1 MTKNDV
7 FIKTSFRK
15 GLRTKGIEHAMLTY
29 ELDTKSSCSLYEQ
42 LYRAIRSD
50 VEMGRLDAGSKLP
63 SKRTLAQHLGISV
76 ITVENA
82 YRQLTAEGY
91 IEAKE
96 RRGYFVN
103 RLPSVRTYSM
113 SADSE
118 RIEHPLNSE
127 ADTKQL
133 DPVLSSASSIQATP
147 LLANF
152 SGNDRSGDQFPFHI
166 WAKTVRRTLSEASK
180 GVLLRTAH
188 DNRGSEE
195 LRSAI
200 AKHLASF
207 RGLEASPEQI
217 IIGAGA
223 QDLYGVLVQL
233 LGRERTFAVED
244 PGYPALRTHYELSG
258 AHVVGIPVDESGLDV
273 ATLQTSKA
281 SVAHCS
287 PAHQFPTGSVMS
299 AVRRHEL
306 LDWARET
313 SKQDAF
319 CSADGSGARK
329 RSLERY
335 IIEDDYDSEF
345 RMRGRPI
352 PPLFMQDAQGSVI
365 YMNTFTRSL
374 GSVFRIA
381 YMVLPPHL
389 LAVFNERFT
398 ARACMVGAL
407 EQLELARFITSG
419 DYERHVNRQ
428 RTAYRRLQDSLVA
441 EIVASEAGSYVRF
454 KGVGSGLH
462 FLMEVDLP
470 ARAHS
475 SARFEIA
482 SLKRGIKLVKL
493 DEYRFS
499 PIAKECPYPYT
510 SFNAHDRESSV
521 LQTTYVMNVSGLDAE
536 RTNDIATA
544 LIEAICSSCNMSSS
558 TEHR

>member
-1 MTKNDV
+1 
-7 FIKTSFRK
+7 
-15 GLRTKGIEHAMLTY
+15 MLTY
-29 ELDTKSSCSLYEQ
+29 ELDAKSPCSLYEQ

-50 VEMGRLDAGSKLP
+50 IEMASLDAGSKLP
-63 SKRTLAQHLGISV
+63 SKRALAQHLGISV
-76 ITVENA
+76 ITVESA
-82 YRQLTAEGY
+82 YRQLAAEGY

-96 RRGYFVN
+96 RCGYFVSE
-103 RLPSVRTYSM
+103 LPSLRAHGIPT
-113 SADSE
+113 DNE
-118 RIEHPLNSE
+118 RIEHLL
-127 ADTKQL
+127 DTGATTKRIEPAL
-133 DPVLSSASSIQATP
+133 PSASSIRATP
-147 LLANF
+147 LLADF

-180 GVLLRTAH
+180 GLLLRTAH

-200 AKHLASF
+200 AQHLVHF

-258 AHVVGIPVDESGLDV
+258 AHVVGIPVDKSGLDV
-273 ATLQTSKA
+273 AALRA
-281 SVAHCS
+281 SEASIAHCS

-306 LDWARET
+306 LDWACET
-313 SKQDAF
+313 SRQDTL
-319 CSADGSGARK
+319 CSASRSGAKK
-329 RSLERY
+329 RSMKRY

-352 PPLFMQDAQGSVI
+352 PTLFMQDGQESVI

-381 YMVLPPHL
+381 YMVLPPRL
-389 LAVFNERFT
+389 LTIFNERFT

-428 RTAYRRLQDSLVA
+428 RTAYRRLQDSLVTK
-441 EIVASEAGSYVRF
+441 IMASEAGNYVHF

-470 ARAHS
+470 AGAS
-475 SARFEIA
+475 SATPFETTC
-482 SLKRGIKLVKL
+482 LERGIRLVNIE
-493 DEYRFS
+493 EYRS
-499 PIAKECPYPYT
+499 TPLSRLHETDSYA
-510 SFNAHDRESSV
+510 
-521 LQTTYVMNVSGLDAE
+521 TYVMNVSGLGGE
-536 RTNDIATA
+536 RIDEIIAA
-544 LIEAICSSCNMSSS
+544 LSNAILAQFC
-558 TEHR
+558 

>member
-1 MTKNDV
+1 
-7 FIKTSFRK
+7 
-15 GLRTKGIEHAMLTY
+15 MLTY
-29 ELDTKSSCSLYEQ
+29 ELDAKNSRSLYEQ
-42 LYRAIRSD
+42 LYQAIRSD
-50 VEMGRLDAGSKLP
+50 IELARLNAGSKLP

-76 ITVENA
+76 ITVESA
-82 YRQLTAEGY
+82 YRQLAAEGY

-103 RLPSVRTYSM
+103 ELPSVRAHDM
-113 SADSE
+113 SAGSE
-118 RIEHPLNSE
+118 RIEHQLNAE
-127 ADTKQL
+127 AAARQI
-133 DPVLSSASSIQATP
+133 DPVLSSIPSVPSIQATP
-147 LLANF
+147 LLADF

-195 LRSAI
+195 LRTAI
-200 AKHLASF
+200 AQHLDHF

-273 ATLQTSKA
+273 ATLRA
-281 SVAHCS
+281 SEASIAHCS

-313 SKQDAF
+313 SGQNAFRSSDWSDAK
-319 CSADGSGARK
+319 DRPMK
-329 RSLERY
+329 RY

-381 YMVLPPHL
+381 YMVLPPQL
-389 LAVFNERFT
+389 LATFNERFT

-441 EIVASEAGSYVRF
+441 KIMASEAGDYVRF

-470 ARAHS
+470 AGAG
-475 SARFEIA
+475 SATPFENA
-482 SLKRGIKLVKL
+482 SLERGIRLVNI
-493 DEYRFS
+493 ETYRSAS
-499 PIAKECPYPYT
+499 PSHSAKDHRTMDPRALGPTTMNLSPSEATLSHPHAADPC
-510 SFNAHDRESSV
+510 A
-521 LQTTYVMNVSGLDAE
+521 TYVMNVSGLNSERIDEIAAALSDALL
-536 RTNDIATA
+536 TSISAY
-544 LIEAICSSCNMSSS
+544 S
-558 TEHR
+558 

>member
-1 MTKNDV
+1 
-7 FIKTSFRK
+7 
-15 GLRTKGIEHAMLTY
+15 MLTY
-29 ELDTKSSCSLYEQ
+29 ELDAKNSRSLYEQ
-42 LYRAIRSD
+42 LYQAIRSD
-50 VEMGRLDAGSKLP
+50 IELARLNAGSKLP

-76 ITVENA
+76 ITVESA
-82 YRQLTAEGY
+82 YRQLAAEGY

-103 RLPSVRTYSM
+103 ELPSVRAHDM
-113 SADSE
+113 SAGSE
-118 RIEHPLNSE
+118 RIEHQLNAE
-127 ADTKQL
+127 AGTKRF
-133 DPVLSSASSIQATP
+133 DPAPAGTSTIQATP
-147 LLANF
+147 LLADF

-180 GVLLRTAH
+180 GLLLRTAH

-195 LRSAI
+195 LRTAI
-200 AKHLASF
+200 AQHLAHF

-273 ATLQTSKA
+273 ATLRA
-281 SVAHCS
+281 SEASIAHCS

-313 SKQDAF
+313 SGQNAFRSSDWSDAK
-319 CSADGSGARK
+319 DRPMK
-329 RSLERY
+329 RY

-381 YMVLPPHL
+381 YMVLPPQL
-389 LAVFNERFT
+389 LTTFNERFT

-428 RTAYRRLQDSLVA
+428 RTAYRRLQDSLVTK
-441 EIVASEAGSYVRF
+441 ITASEAGNYVRF

-470 ARAHS
+470 AGNR
-475 SARFEIA
+475 SATPFENA
-482 SLKRGIKLVKL
+482 SLERGIRLVNIETYRSAFPNHSTKDRRTMDPRAL
-493 DEYRFS
+493 DPPTMNLS
-499 PIAKECPYPYT
+499 PSEATLSHPHATDPC
-510 SFNAHDRESSV
+510 A
-521 LQTTYVMNVSGLDAE
+521 TYVMNVSGLNSE
-536 RTNDIATA
+536 RIDEIAATLSGA
-544 LIEAICSSCNMSSS
+544 LLTSISACS
-558 TEHR
+558 

>member
-1 MTKNDV
+1 
-7 FIKTSFRK
+7 
-15 GLRTKGIEHAMLTY
+15 MLTY
-29 ELDTKSSCSLYEQ
+29 ELDAKNSRSLYEQ
-42 LYRAIRSD
+42 LYQAIRSD
-50 VEMGRLDAGSKLP
+50 IELARLDAGSKLP

-76 ITVENA
+76 ITVESA
-82 YRQLTAEGY
+82 YRQLAAEGY

-103 RLPSVRTYSM
+103 ELPSVQAHDM
-113 SADSE
+113 SAGSE
-118 RIEHPLNSE
+118 RIEHQLN
-127 ADTKQL
+127 AKAATRQI
-133 DPVLSSASSIQATP
+133 DPVLASASSIQATP
-147 LLANF
+147 LLADF

-180 GVLLRTAH
+180 GLLLRTAH

-195 LRSAI
+195 LRTAI
-200 AKHLASF
+200 AGHLVHF

-273 ATLQTSKA
+273 ATLRASKA
-281 SVAHCS
+281 SIAHCS

-306 LDWARET
+306 LDWAREA

-319 CSADGSGARK
+319 RNAERQDVKDRPLK
-329 RSLERY
+329 RY

-352 PPLFMQDAQGSVI
+352 PPLFMQDTQGSVI

-381 YMVLPPHL
+381 YMVLPPQL
-389 LAVFNERFT
+389 LTTFNERFM

-441 EIVASEAGSYVRF
+441 KIMTSEAGDYVRF

-470 ARAHS
+470 AGTG
-475 SARFEIA
+475 SAMQFENA
-482 SLKRGIKLVKL
+482 TLERGIRLVNIEAYRSASPSHSAKDRCAVDPRAL
-493 DEYRFS
+493 DSSTKGS
-499 PIAKECPYPYT
+499 PSEATLSHPHETDSC
-510 SFNAHDRESSV
+510 A
-521 LQTTYVMNVSGLDAE
+521 TYVINVSGLDSK
-536 RTNDIATA
+536 RTDEIAIV
-544 LIEAICSSCNMSSS
+544 LSDAILAQL
-558 TEHR
+558 RQ

>member
-1 MTKNDV
+1 MPANK
-7 FIKTSFRK
+7 KEER
-15 GLRTKGIEHAMLTY
+15 AMLTY
-29 ELDTKSSCSLYEQ
+29 ELDAKSSCSLYEQ

-50 VEMGRLDAGSKLP
+50 IEIALLDAGSKLP
-63 SKRTLAQHLGISV
+63 SKRALAQHLGISV
-76 ITVENA
+76 ITVESA
-82 YRQLTAEGY
+82 YRQLAAEGY

-96 RRGYFVN
+96 RCGYFVSE
-103 RLPSVRTYSM
+103 LPSVRAHGAN
-113 SADSE
+113 ADSK
-118 RIEHPLNSE
+118 RIEHLPETE
-127 ADTKQL
+127 ATTKQV
-133 DPVLSSASSIQATP
+133 DQALSSVPSIQAAP
-147 LLANF
+147 LLADF

-166 WAKTVRRTLSEASK
+166 WAKTVRRTLNEASK
-180 GVLLRTAH
+180 GLLLRTAH

-200 AKHLASF
+200 AQHLVHF

-258 AHVVGIPVDESGLDV
+258 AHVVGIPVDKSGLDV
-273 ATLQTSKA
+273 AALRA
-281 SVAHCS
+281 SEASIAHCS

-306 LDWARET
+306 LDWAHET
-313 SKQDAF
+313 SRHDTL
-319 CSADGSGARK
+319 CSTSRSGAKK
-329 RSLERY
+329 RSMKRY

-352 PPLFMQDAQGSVI
+352 PTLFMQDRQESVI

-381 YMVLPPHL
+381 YMVLPPRL
-389 LAVFNERFT
+389 LAIFNERFT

-407 EQLELARFITSG
+407 EQLELARFIASG

-441 EIVASEAGSYVRF
+441 KIMASEAGNYVHF

-470 ARAHS
+470 AGAS
-475 SARFEIA
+475 SATPFETTC
-482 SLKRGIKLVKL
+482 LERGIRLVNIE
-493 DEYRFS
+493 EYRS
-499 PIAKECPYPYT
+499 TPLSRPHATDSC
-510 SFNAHDRESSV
+510 A
-521 LQTTYVMNVSGLDAE
+521 TYVMNVSGLDSE
-536 RTNDIATA
+536 RIDEIVTA
-544 LIEAICSSCNMSSS
+544 LSDAILTLVSARS
-558 TEHR
+558 

>member
-1 MTKNDV
+1 
-7 FIKTSFRK
+7 
-15 GLRTKGIEHAMLTY
+15 MLTY
-29 ELDTKSSCSLYEQ
+29 ELDAKNSRSLYEQ
-42 LYRAIRSD
+42 LYQAIRSD
-50 VEMGRLDAGSKLP
+50 IELARLDAGSKLP

-76 ITVENA
+76 ITVESA
-82 YRQLTAEGY
+82 YRQLAAEGY

-103 RLPSVRTYSM
+103 ELPSVQAHDM
-113 SADSE
+113 SAGSE
-118 RIEHPLNSE
+118 QIEHQLN
-127 ADTKQL
+127 AKAATKQI
-133 DPVLSSASSIQATP
+133 DPVLASASSIQATP
-147 LLANF
+147 LLADF

-180 GVLLRTAH
+180 GLLLRTAH

-195 LRSAI
+195 LRTAI
-200 AKHLASF
+200 AGHLVHF

-273 ATLQTSKA
+273 ATLRASKA
-281 SVAHCS
+281 SIAHCS

-313 SKQDAF
+313 SKQNAF
-319 CSADGSGARK
+319 RSSERPGAK
-329 RSLERY
+329 GHPLKRY

-352 PPLFMQDAQGSVI
+352 PPLFMQDTQGSVI

-381 YMVLPPHL
+381 YMVLPPQL
-389 LAVFNERFT
+389 LTTFNERFM

-441 EIVASEAGSYVRF
+441 KIMTSEAGDYVRF

-470 ARAHS
+470 AGTG
-475 SARFEIA
+475 SAMQFENA
-482 SLKRGIKLVKL
+482 TLERGIRLVNIEAYRSASPSHSAKDRCAVDPRAL
-493 DEYRFS
+493 DSSTKGS
-499 PIAKECPYPYT
+499 PSEATLSHPHETDSC
-510 SFNAHDRESSV
+510 A
-521 LQTTYVMNVSGLDAE
+521 TYVMNVSGLDSK
-536 RTNDIATA
+536 RTDEIAIV
-544 LIEAICSSCNMSSS
+544 LSDAILAQL
-558 TEHR
+558 RQ

>member
-1 MTKNDV
+1 
-7 FIKTSFRK
+7 
-15 GLRTKGIEHAMLTY
+15 MLTY
-29 ELDTKSSCSLYEQ
+29 ELDAKNSRSLYEQ
-42 LYRAIRSD
+42 LYQAIRSD
-50 VEMGRLDAGSKLP
+50 IELARLDAGSKLP

-76 ITVENA
+76 ITVESA
-82 YRQLTAEGY
+82 YRQLAAEGY

-103 RLPSVRTYSM
+103 ELPSVQAHDM
-113 SADSE
+113 SAGSE
-118 RIEHPLNSE
+118 RIEHQLNAE
-127 ADTKQL
+127 AAARQI
-133 DPVLSSASSIQATP
+133 DPVLSSIPSVPSIQATP
-147 LLANF
+147 LLADF

-180 GVLLRTAH
+180 GLLLRTAH

-195 LRSAI
+195 LRTAI
-200 AKHLASF
+200 AQHLAHF

-273 ATLQTSKA
+273 ATLRA
-281 SVAHCS
+281 SEASIAHCS

-306 LDWARET
+306 LDWACET
-313 SKQDAF
+313 SEQNAF
-319 CSADGSGARK
+319 
-329 RSLERY
+329 RSSDWSDVKDRPMKRY

-381 YMVLPPHL
+381 YMVLPPQL
-389 LAVFNERFT
+389 LATFNERFT

-441 EIVASEAGSYVRF
+441 KIMASEAGNYVRF

-470 ARAHS
+470 AGDR
-475 SARFEIA
+475 SATPFENA
-482 SLKRGIKLVKL
+482 SLERGIRLVNIETYRSAFPNHSTKDRRTMDPRAL
-493 DEYRFS
+493 DPATMSS
-499 PIAKECPYPYT
+499 PSDVTLHPHTTNPCA
-510 SFNAHDRESSV
+510 
-521 LQTTYVMNVSGLDAE
+521 TYVMNVSGLDSE
-536 RTNDIATA
+536 RIDEIAAA
-544 LIEAICSSCNMSSS
+544 LSDALLVQF
-558 TEHR
+558 HQ

>member
-1 MTKNDV
+1 
-7 FIKTSFRK
+7 
-15 GLRTKGIEHAMLTY
+15 MLTY
-29 ELDTKSSCSLYEQ
+29 ELDAKNSRSLYEQ
-42 LYRAIRSD
+42 LYQAIRSD
-50 VEMGRLDAGSKLP
+50 IELARLDAGSKLP

-76 ITVENA
+76 ITVESA
-82 YRQLTAEGY
+82 YRQLAAEGY

-103 RLPSVRTYSM
+103 ELPSVQAHDM
-113 SADSE
+113 SAGSE
-118 RIEHPLNSE
+118 RIEHQLNAE
-127 ADTKQL
+127 AATKRF
-133 DPVLSSASSIQATP
+133 DPAPAGTSTIQATP
-147 LLANF
+147 LLADF

-195 LRSAI
+195 LRTAI
-200 AKHLASF
+200 AQHLAHF

-258 AHVVGIPVDESGLDV
+258 THVVGIPVDESGLDV
-273 ATLQTSKA
+273 ATLRA
-281 SVAHCS
+281 SEASIAHCS

-306 LDWARET
+306 LDWACET
-313 SKQDAF
+313 SEQNAFRSSDWSDAK
-319 CSADGSGARK
+319 DRPMK
-329 RSLERY
+329 RY

-381 YMVLPPHL
+381 YMVLPPQL
-389 LAVFNERFT
+389 LATFNERFT

-441 EIVASEAGSYVRF
+441 KIMASEAGDYVRF

-470 ARAHS
+470 AGAG
-475 SARFEIA
+475 SATPFENA
-482 SLKRGIKLVKL
+482 SLERGIRLVNIETYRSASPSHSAKDHRTMDPRAL
-493 DEYRFS
+493 DPPTMNLS
-499 PIAKECPYPYT
+499 PSEATLSHPHATDPC
-510 SFNAHDRESSV
+510 A
-521 LQTTYVMNVSGLDAE
+521 TYVMNVSGLDSE
-536 RTNDIATA
+536 RIDEIAATLSGA
-544 LIEAICSSCNMSSS
+544 LLTSISACS
-558 TEHR
+558 

>member
-1 MTKNDV
+1 
-7 FIKTSFRK
+7 
-15 GLRTKGIEHAMLTY
+15 MLTY
-29 ELDTKSSCSLYEQ
+29 ELDAKNSRSLYEQ
-42 LYRAIRSD
+42 LYQAIRSD
-50 VEMGRLDAGSKLP
+50 IELARLDAGSKLP

-76 ITVENA
+76 ITVESA
-82 YRQLTAEGY
+82 YRQLAAEGY

-103 RLPSVRTYSM
+103 ELPSVQAHDM
-113 SADSE
+113 SVGSE
-118 RIEHPLNSE
+118 RIEHQLNAE
-127 ADTKQL
+127 AAARQI
-133 DPVLSSASSIQATP
+133 DPVLSSIPSVPSIQATP
-147 LLANF
+147 LLADF

-195 LRSAI
+195 LRTAI
-200 AKHLASF
+200 AQHLAHF

-273 ATLQTSKA
+273 ATLRA
-281 SVAHCS
+281 SEASIAHCS

-313 SKQDAF
+313 SGQNAF
-319 CSADGSGARK
+319 RSSK
-329 RSLERY
+329 RPGVKDRPMKRY

-381 YMVLPPHL
+381 YMVLPPQL
-389 LAVFNERFT
+389 LTTFNERFT

-441 EIVASEAGSYVRF
+441 KIMASEAGNYVRF

-470 ARAHS
+470 AGDR
-475 SARFEIA
+475 SATPFENA
-482 SLKRGIKLVKL
+482 SLERGIRLVNIETYRSAFPNHSTKDRRTMDPRAL
-493 DEYRFS
+493 DPATMSS
-499 PIAKECPYPYT
+499 PSDVTLHPHTTNPCA
-510 SFNAHDRESSV
+510 
-521 LQTTYVMNVSGLDAE
+521 TYVMNVSGLDSE
-536 RTNDIATA
+536 CIDEIAAA
-544 LIEAICSSCNMSSS
+544 LSDALLTSISACS
-558 TEHR
+558 

>member
-1 MTKNDV
+1 
-7 FIKTSFRK
+7 
-15 GLRTKGIEHAMLTY
+15 MLTY
-29 ELDTKSSCSLYEQ
+29 ELDAKSSCSLYEQ

-50 VEMGRLDAGSKLP
+50 IELARLDAGSKLP
-63 SKRTLAQHLGISV
+63 SKRALAQHLGISV

-82 YRQLTAEGY
+82 YRQLAAEGY
-91 IEAKE
+91 IEAQE

-103 RLPSVRTYSM
+103 ELPFAQVHGIRT
-113 SADSE
+113 DSE
-118 RIEHPLNSE
+118 WIEHRLDTE
-127 ADTKQL
+127 AATKRNDSTL
-133 DPVLSSASSIQATP
+133 LAASSIQATP
-147 LLANF
+147 LLADF

-166 WAKTVRRTLSEASK
+166 WARTVRRTLSEASK

-195 LRSAI
+195 LRTAI
-200 AKHLASF
+200 AGRLVHF

-273 ATLQTSKA
+273 ATLRTSKA

-306 LDWARET
+306 LDWAREI
-313 SKQDAF
+313 SGQDAF
-319 CSADGSGARK
+319 CSADGSGAKERPLK
-329 RSLERY
+329 RY

-352 PPLFMQDAQGSVI
+352 PPLFMQDGHESVI

-381 YMVLPPHL
+381 YMVLPPQL
-389 LAVFNERFT
+389 LSAFNERFT

-419 DYERHVNRQ
+419 DHERHVNRQ

-441 EIVASEAGSYVRF
+441 KIMASEAGDYVRF

-462 FLMEVDLP
+462 FLMKVDLP
-470 ARAHS
+470 AGTD
-475 SARFEIA
+475 SAMQFENA
-482 SLKRGIKLVKL
+482 TLERGIRLVNIDAYRSGSPGLRAKDRRAVNPRAL
-493 DEYRFS
+493 DSSTKGS
-499 PIAKECPYPYT
+499 PSEATLSHPHATDSC
-510 SFNAHDRESSV
+510 A
-521 LQTTYVMNVSGLDAE
+521 TYVMNVSGLDSK
-536 RTNDIATA
+536 RTDEIATA
-544 LIEAICSSCNMSSS
+544 LSDAILAQLCQ
-558 TEHR
+558 

>member
-1 MTKNDV
+1 
-7 FIKTSFRK
+7 
-15 GLRTKGIEHAMLTY
+15 MLTY
-29 ELDTKSSCSLYEQ
+29 ELDAKNSRSLYEQ
-42 LYRAIRSD
+42 LYQAIRSD
-50 VEMGRLDAGSKLP
+50 IELARLDAGSKLP

-76 ITVENA
+76 ITVESA
-82 YRQLTAEGY
+82 YRQLAAEGY

-103 RLPSVRTYSM
+103 ELPSVQAHDM
-113 SADSE
+113 SAGSE
-118 RIEHPLNSE
+118 QIEHQLN
-127 ADTKQL
+127 AKAATKQI
-133 DPVLSSASSIQATP
+133 DPVLASASSIQATP
-147 LLANF
+147 LLADF

-180 GVLLRTAH
+180 GLLLRTAH

-195 LRSAI
+195 LRTAI
-200 AKHLASF
+200 AGHLVHF

-273 ATLQTSKA
+273 ATLRASKA
-281 SVAHCS
+281 SIAHCS

-299 AVRRHEL
+299 AVRRHKL
-306 LDWARET
+306 LDWAREA

-319 CSADGSGARK
+319 RNAERQDVKDRPLK
-329 RSLERY
+329 RY

-352 PPLFMQDAQGSVI
+352 PPLFMQDTQGSVI

-381 YMVLPPHL
+381 YMVLPPQL
-389 LAVFNERFT
+389 LTTFNERFM

-441 EIVASEAGSYVRF
+441 KIMTSEAGDYVRF

-470 ARAHS
+470 AGTG
-475 SARFEIA
+475 SAMQFENA
-482 SLKRGIKLVKL
+482 TLERGIRLVNIEAYRSASPSHSAKDRCAVDPRAL
-493 DEYRFS
+493 DSSTKGS
-499 PIAKECPYPYT
+499 PSEATLSHPHETDSC
-510 SFNAHDRESSV
+510 A
-521 LQTTYVMNVSGLDAE
+521 TYVMNVSGLDSK
-536 RTNDIATA
+536 RTDEIAIV
-544 LIEAICSSCNMSSS
+544 LSDAILAQL
-558 TEHR
+558 RQ

>member
-1 MTKNDV
+1 
-7 FIKTSFRK
+7 
-15 GLRTKGIEHAMLTY
+15 MLTY
-29 ELDTKSSCSLYEQ
+29 ELDAKNSRSLYEQ
-42 LYRAIRSD
+42 LYHAIRSD
-50 VEMGRLDAGSKLP
+50 IELARLDAGSKLP

-76 ITVENA
+76 ITVESA
-82 YRQLTAEGY
+82 YRQLAAEGY

-103 RLPSVRTYSM
+103 ELPSVRAHDI
-113 SADSE
+113 SAGSE
-118 RIEHPLNSE
+118 RIEHQLNAE
-127 ADTKQL
+127 ADTKRF
-133 DPVLSSASSIQATP
+133 DPAPAGTSTIQATP
-147 LLANF
+147 LLADF

-195 LRSAI
+195 LRTAI
-200 AKHLASF
+200 AQHLDHF

-273 ATLQTSKA
+273 ATLGA
-281 SVAHCS
+281 SEASIAHCS

-313 SKQDAF
+313 SGQNAFRSSDWSDAK
-319 CSADGSGARK
+319 DRPMK
-329 RSLERY
+329 RY

-381 YMVLPPHL
+381 YMVLPPQL
-389 LAVFNERFT
+389 LTTFNERFT

-441 EIVASEAGSYVRF
+441 KIMASKAGNYVRF

-470 ARAHS
+470 AGTG
-475 SARFEIA
+475 SATPFENA
-482 SLKRGIKLVKL
+482 SLERGIRLVNIETYRSASPSHSAKDHRTMDPRAL
-493 DEYRFS
+493 DPPTMNLS
-499 PIAKECPYPYT
+499 PSEATLSHPHATDPC
-510 SFNAHDRESSV
+510 A
-521 LQTTYVMNVSGLDAE
+521 TYVMNVSGLNSERINEIAAALSDALL
-536 RTNDIATA
+536 TSISAY
-544 LIEAICSSCNMSSS
+544 S
-558 TEHR
+558 

>member
-1 MTKNDV
+1 
-7 FIKTSFRK
+7 
-15 GLRTKGIEHAMLTY
+15 MLTY
-29 ELDTKSSCSLYEQ
+29 ELDAKSSCSLYEQ

-50 VEMGRLDAGSKLP
+50 IELARLDAGSKLP

-82 YRQLTAEGY
+82 YRQLAAEGY

-103 RLPSVRTYSM
+103 ELPFAQVHDIR
-113 SADSE
+113 ADSE
-118 RIEHPLNSE
+118 RIEHRLDTE
-127 ADTKQL
+127 AATKRNDSTQL
-133 DPVLSSASSIQATP
+133 AASSIQATP
-147 LLANF
+147 LLADF

-180 GVLLRTAH
+180 GLLLRTAH

-195 LRSAI
+195 LRTAI
-200 AKHLASF
+200 AEHLVHF

-273 ATLQTSKA
+273 ATLRASKA
-281 SVAHCS
+281 SIAHCS

-313 SKQDAF
+313 SKQNAF
-319 CSADGSGARK
+319 RSSERPGAKGRPLK
-329 RSLERY
+329 RY

-345 RMRGRPI
+345 RMHGRPI
-352 PPLFMQDAQGSVI
+352 PPLFMQDTQGSVI

-381 YMVLPPHL
+381 YMVLPPQL
-389 LAVFNERFT
+389 LTTFNERFMT
-398 ARACMVGAL
+398 RACMVGAL

-441 EIVASEAGSYVRF
+441 KIMTSEAGDYVRF

-470 ARAHS
+470 AGTG
-475 SARFEIA
+475 SAMQFENA
-482 SLKRGIKLVKL
+482 TLERGIRLVNIEAYRSASPSHSAKDRCAVDPRAL
-493 DEYRFS
+493 DSSTKGS
-499 PIAKECPYPYT
+499 PSEATLSHPHETDSC
-510 SFNAHDRESSV
+510 A
-521 LQTTYVMNVSGLDAE
+521 TYVMNVSGLDSK
-536 RTNDIATA
+536 RTDEIAIV
-544 LIEAICSSCNMSSS
+544 LSDAILAQL
-558 TEHR
+558 RQ

>member
-1 MTKNDV
+1 
-7 FIKTSFRK
+7 
-15 GLRTKGIEHAMLTY
+15 MLTY
-29 ELDTKSSCSLYEQ
+29 ELDAKNSRSLYEQ
-42 LYRAIRSD
+42 LYQAIRSD
-50 VEMGRLDAGSKLP
+50 IELARLDAGSKLP

-76 ITVENA
+76 ITVESA
-82 YRQLTAEGY
+82 YRQLAAEGY

-103 RLPSVRTYSM
+103 ELPSVQAHDI
-113 SADSE
+113 SAGSE
-118 RIEHPLNSE
+118 QIEHQLN
-127 ADTKQL
+127 AKAATKQI
-133 DPVLSSASSIQATP
+133 DPVLASASSIQATP
-147 LLANF
+147 LLADF

-180 GVLLRTAH
+180 GLLLRTAH

-195 LRSAI
+195 LRTAI
-200 AKHLASF
+200 AGHLVHF

-273 ATLQTSKA
+273 ATLRA
-281 SVAHCS
+281 SEASIAHCS

-306 LDWARET
+306 LDWACET
-313 SKQDAF
+313 SEQNAF
-319 CSADGSGARK
+319 RSAERPGVKDRPLK
-329 RSLERY
+329 RY

-381 YMVLPPHL
+381 YMVLPPQL
-389 LAVFNERFT
+389 LTTFNERFT

-428 RTAYRRLQDSLVA
+428 RTAYRRLQDSLVTK
-441 EIVASEAGSYVRF
+441 ITASEAGNYVRF

-470 ARAHS
+470 AGDR
-475 SARFEIA
+475 SATPFENA
-482 SLKRGIKLVKL
+482 SLERGIRLVNIETYRSAFPNHSTKDRRTMDPRAL
-493 DEYRFS
+493 DPATMSS
-499 PIAKECPYPYT
+499 PSDVTLHPHATDPC
-510 SFNAHDRESSV
+510 A
-521 LQTTYVMNVSGLDAE
+521 TYVMNVSGLDSE
-536 RTNDIATA
+536 RIDEIAATLSGA
-544 LIEAICSSCNMSSS
+544 LLTSISACS
-558 TEHR
+558 

>member
-1 MTKNDV
+1 
-7 FIKTSFRK
+7 
-15 GLRTKGIEHAMLTY
+15 MLTY
-29 ELDTKSSCSLYEQ
+29 ELDAKNSRSLYEQ
-42 LYRAIRSD
+42 LYQAIRSD
-50 VEMGRLDAGSKLP
+50 IELARLDAGSKLP

-76 ITVENA
+76 ITVESA
-82 YRQLTAEGY
+82 YRQLAAEGY

-103 RLPSVRTYSM
+103 ELPSVRAHDM
-113 SADSE
+113 SAGSE
-118 RIEHPLNSE
+118 RIEHQLNAE
-127 ADTKQL
+127 ADTKRF
-133 DPVLSSASSIQATP
+133 DPAPAGTSSIQATP
-147 LLANF
+147 LLADF

-195 LRSAI
+195 LRTAI
-200 AKHLASF
+200 AQHLAHF

-273 ATLQTSKA
+273 ATLRA
-281 SVAHCS
+281 SEASIAHCS

-306 LDWARET
+306 LDWACET
-313 SKQDAF
+313 SEQNAF
-319 CSADGSGARK
+319 RSAERPGVKDRPLK
-329 RSLERY
+329 RY

-381 YMVLPPHL
+381 YMLLPPQL
-389 LAVFNERFT
+389 LATFNERFT

-441 EIVASEAGSYVRF
+441 KIMASEAGDYVRF

-470 ARAHS
+470 AGAG
-475 SARFEIA
+475 SATPFENA
-482 SLKRGIKLVKL
+482 SLERGIRLVNI
-493 DEYRFS
+493 ETYRSAS
-499 PIAKECPYPYT
+499 PSHSAKDHRTMDPRALGPT
-510 SFNAHDRESSV
+510 TMSSPSDV
-521 LQTTYVMNVSGLDAE
+521 TLHPHTTNPCATYVMNVSGLDSE
-536 RTNDIATA
+536 RIDEIAAA
-544 LIEAICSSCNMSSS
+544 LSDALLTSISAYS
-558 TEHR
+558 

>member
-1 MTKNDV
+1 
-7 FIKTSFRK
+7 
-15 GLRTKGIEHAMLTY
+15 MLTY
-29 ELDTKSSCSLYEQ
+29 ELDAKNSRSLYEQ
-42 LYRAIRSD
+42 LYQAIRSD
-50 VEMGRLDAGSKLP
+50 IELARLDAGSKLP

-76 ITVENA
+76 ITVESA
-82 YRQLTAEGY
+82 YRQLAAEGY

-103 RLPSVRTYSM
+103 ELPSVQAHDM
-113 SADSE
+113 SAGSE
-118 RIEHPLNSE
+118 QIEHQLN
-127 ADTKQL
+127 AKAATKQI
-133 DPVLSSASSIQATP
+133 DPVLASASSIQATP
-147 LLANF
+147 LLADF

-180 GVLLRTAH
+180 GLLLRTAH

-195 LRSAI
+195 LRTAI
-200 AKHLASF
+200 AGHLVHF

-273 ATLQTSKA
+273 ATLRASKA
-281 SVAHCS
+281 SIAHCS

-306 LDWARET
+306 HDWARET
-313 SKQDAF
+313 SEQNAF
-319 CSADGSGARK
+319 RSSERPGAKGRPLK
-329 RSLERY
+329 RY

-352 PPLFMQDAQGSVI
+352 PPLFMQDTQGSVI

-381 YMVLPPHL
+381 YMVLPPQL
-389 LAVFNERFT
+389 LTTFNERFM

-441 EIVASEAGSYVRF
+441 KIMTSEAGDYVRF

-470 ARAHS
+470 AGTG
-475 SARFEIA
+475 SAMQFENA
-482 SLKRGIKLVKL
+482 TLERGIRLVNIEAYRSASPSHSTKDRCAVDPRAL
-493 DEYRFS
+493 DSSTKGS
-499 PIAKECPYPYT
+499 PSEATLSHPHETDSC
-510 SFNAHDRESSV
+510 A
-521 LQTTYVMNVSGLDAE
+521 TYVMNVSGLDSK
-536 RTNDIATA
+536 RTDEIAIV
-544 LIEAICSSCNMSSS
+544 LSDAILAQL
-558 TEHR
+558 RQ

>member
-1 MTKNDV
+1 
-7 FIKTSFRK
+7 
-15 GLRTKGIEHAMLTY
+15 MLTY
-29 ELDTKSSCSLYEQ
+29 ELDAKNSRSLYEQ
-42 LYRAIRSD
+42 LYQAIRSD
-50 VEMGRLDAGSKLP
+50 IELARLDAGSKLP

-76 ITVENA
+76 ITVESA
-82 YRQLTAEGY
+82 YRQLAAEGY

-103 RLPSVRTYSM
+103 ELPSVRAHDM
-113 SADSE
+113 SAGSE
-118 RIEHPLNSE
+118 RIEHQLNAE
-127 ADTKQL
+127 ADTKRF
-133 DPVLSSASSIQATP
+133 DPAPAGTSSIQATP
-147 LLANF
+147 LLADF

-195 LRSAI
+195 LRTAI
-200 AKHLASF
+200 AQHLAHF

-273 ATLQTSKA
+273 ATLRA
-281 SVAHCS
+281 SEASIAHCS

-306 LDWARET
+306 LDWACET
-313 SKQDAF
+313 SEQNAF
-319 CSADGSGARK
+319 RSAERPGVKDRPLK
-329 RSLERY
+329 RY

-381 YMVLPPHL
+381 YMLLPPQL
-389 LAVFNERFT
+389 LATFNERFT

-441 EIVASEAGSYVRF
+441 KIMASEAGDYVRF

-470 ARAHS
+470 AGAG
-475 SARFEIA
+475 SATPFENA
-482 SLKRGIKLVKL
+482 SLERGIRLVNIETYRSASPSHSAKDHRTMDPRAL
-493 DEYRFS
+493 DPPTMNLS
-499 PIAKECPYPYT
+499 PSEATLSHPHATNPC
-510 SFNAHDRESSV
+510 A
-521 LQTTYVMNVSGLDAE
+521 TYVMNVSGLGSERIDEIAAALSDALL
-536 RTNDIATA
+536 TSISAY
-544 LIEAICSSCNMSSS
+544 S
-558 TEHR
+558 

>member
-1 MTKNDV
+1 
-7 FIKTSFRK
+7 
-15 GLRTKGIEHAMLTY
+15 MLTY
-29 ELDTKSSCSLYEQ
+29 ELDAKNSRSLYEQ
-42 LYRAIRSD
+42 LYQAIRSD
-50 VEMGRLDAGSKLP
+50 IELARLNAGSKLP

-76 ITVENA
+76 ITVESA
-82 YRQLTAEGY
+82 YRQLAAEGY

-103 RLPSVRTYSM
+103 ELPSVRAHDM
-113 SADSE
+113 SAGSE
-118 RIEHPLNSE
+118 RIEHQLNAE
-127 ADTKQL
+127 AGTKRF
-133 DPVLSSASSIQATP
+133 DPAPAGTSTIQATP
-147 LLANF
+147 LLADF

-180 GVLLRTAH
+180 GLLLRTAH

-195 LRSAI
+195 LRTAI
-200 AKHLASF
+200 AQHLAHF

-258 AHVVGIPVDESGLDV
+258 AHVVGIPVDENGLDV
-273 ATLQTSKA
+273 ATLRTSEA
-281 SVAHCS
+281 SIAHCS

-299 AVRRHEL
+299 AVRRHEV

-313 SKQDAF
+313 SEQNAF
-319 CSADGSGARK
+319 RSSK
-329 RSLERY
+329 RPGVKDRPMKRY

-381 YMVLPPHL
+381 YMVLPPQL
-389 LAVFNERFT
+389 LTTFNERFT

-441 EIVASEAGSYVRF
+441 KIMASEAGNYVRF
-454 KGVGSGLH
+454 KGVDSGLH

-470 ARAHS
+470 AGDR
-475 SARFEIA
+475 SATPFENA
-482 SLKRGIKLVKL
+482 SLERGIRLVNI
-493 DEYRFS
+493 ETYRSAS
-499 PIAKECPYPYT
+499 PSHSAKDHRTMSPRALGPT
-510 SFNAHDRESSV
+510 TMSSPSDV
-521 LQTTYVMNVSGLDAE
+521 TLHPHTTNPCATYVMNVSGLDSE
-536 RTNDIATA
+536 RIDEIAAA
-544 LIEAICSSCNMSSS
+544 LSDALLTSISAYS
-558 TEHR
+558 

>member
-1 MTKNDV
+1 
-7 FIKTSFRK
+7 
-15 GLRTKGIEHAMLTY
+15 MLTY
-29 ELDTKSSCSLYEQ
+29 ELDAKNSRSLYEQ
-42 LYRAIRSD
+42 LYQAIRSD
-50 VEMGRLDAGSKLP
+50 IELARLDAGSKLP

-76 ITVENA
+76 ITVESA
-82 YRQLTAEGY
+82 YRQLAAEGY

-103 RLPSVRTYSM
+103 ELPSVQAHDM
-113 SADSE
+113 SAGSE
-118 RIEHPLNSE
+118 QIEHQLN
-127 ADTKQL
+127 AKAATKQI
-133 DPVLSSASSIQATP
+133 DPVLASASSIQATP
-147 LLANF
+147 LLADF

-180 GVLLRTAH
+180 GLLLRTAH

-195 LRSAI
+195 LRTAI
-200 AKHLASF
+200 AGHLVHF

-273 ATLQTSKA
+273 APLRTSEA

-306 LDWARET
+306 LDWAREI
-313 SKQDAF
+313 SGQDAF
-319 CSADGSGARK
+319 CSADGSGAKERPLK
-329 RSLERY
+329 RY

-352 PPLFMQDAQGSVI
+352 PPLFMQDGHESVI

-374 GSVFRIA
+374 GNVFRIA
-381 YMVLPPHL
+381 YMVLPPQL
-389 LAVFNERFT
+389 LSAFNELFT

-441 EIVASEAGSYVRF
+441 KIMTSEAGDYVRF

-470 ARAHS
+470 AGTG
-475 SARFEIA
+475 SAMQFENA
-482 SLKRGIKLVKL
+482 TLERGIRLVNIDAYRSGSPGFRAKDRCAVDPRAL
-493 DEYRFS
+493 DSSTKGS
-499 PIAKECPYPYT
+499 PSEATLSHPHETDSC
-510 SFNAHDRESSV
+510 A
-521 LQTTYVMNVSGLDAE
+521 TYVMNVSGLDSK
-536 RTNDIATA
+536 RTDEIAIV
-544 LIEAICSSCNMSSS
+544 LSDAILAQL
-558 TEHR
+558 RQ

>member
-1 MTKNDV
+1 
-7 FIKTSFRK
+7 
-15 GLRTKGIEHAMLTY
+15 MLTY
-29 ELDTKSSCSLYEQ
+29 ELDAKNSRSLYEQ
-42 LYRAIRSD
+42 LYQAIRSD
-50 VEMGRLDAGSKLP
+50 IELARLDAGSKLP

-76 ITVENA
+76 ITVESA
-82 YRQLTAEGY
+82 YRQLAAEGY

-103 RLPSVRTYSM
+103 ELPSGQAHDM
-113 SADSE
+113 SAGSE
-118 RIEHPLNSE
+118 QIEHQLN
-127 ADTKQL
+127 AKAATKQI
-133 DPVLSSASSIQATP
+133 DPVLASASSIQATP
-147 LLANF
+147 LLADF

-195 LRSAI
+195 LRTAI
-200 AKHLASF
+200 AGHLVHF

-273 ATLQTSKA
+273 ATLRASKA
-281 SVAHCS
+281 SIAHCS

-313 SKQDAF
+313 SKQNAF
-319 CSADGSGARK
+319 RSSERPGAKGRPLK
-329 RSLERY
+329 RY

-352 PPLFMQDAQGSVI
+352 PPLFMQDTQGSVI

-381 YMVLPPHL
+381 YMVLPPQL
-389 LAVFNERFT
+389 LTTFNERFM

-441 EIVASEAGSYVRF
+441 KIMTSEAGDYVHF

-470 ARAHS
+470 AGTG
-475 SARFEIA
+475 SAMQFENA
-482 SLKRGIKLVKL
+482 TLERGIRLVNIEAYRSASPSHSAKDRCAVDPRAL
-493 DEYRFS
+493 DSSTKGS
-499 PIAKECPYPYT
+499 PSEATLSHPHETDSC
-510 SFNAHDRESSV
+510 A
-521 LQTTYVMNVSGLDAE
+521 TYVMNVSGLDSK
-536 RTNDIATA
+536 RTDEIAIV
-544 LIEAICSSCNMSSS
+544 LSDAILAQL
-558 TEHR
+558 RQ

>member
-1 MTKNDV
+1 
-7 FIKTSFRK
+7 
-15 GLRTKGIEHAMLTY
+15 MLTY
-29 ELDTKSSCSLYEQ
+29 ELDAKNSRSLYEQ
-42 LYRAIRSD
+42 LYQAIRSD
-50 VEMGRLDAGSKLP
+50 IELARLDAGSKLP

-76 ITVENA
+76 ITVESA
-82 YRQLTAEGY
+82 YRQLAAEGY

-103 RLPSVRTYSM
+103 ELPSAQVHDIR
-113 SADSE
+113 ADSE
-118 RIEHPLNSE
+118 RIEHRLDTE
-127 ADTKQL
+127 AATKRNDSTQL
-133 DPVLSSASSIQATP
+133 AASSIQATP
-147 LLANF
+147 LLADF

-180 GVLLRTAH
+180 GLLLRTAH

-195 LRSAI
+195 LRTAI
-200 AKHLASF
+200 AGHLVHF

-273 ATLQTSKA
+273 ATLRASKA
-281 SVAHCS
+281 SIAHCS

-313 SKQDAF
+313 SKQNAF
-319 CSADGSGARK
+319 RSSERPGAKGRPLK
-329 RSLERY
+329 RY

-352 PPLFMQDAQGSVI
+352 PPLFMQDTQGSVI

-381 YMVLPPHL
+381 YMVLPPQL
-389 LAVFNERFT
+389 LTTFNERFM

-441 EIVASEAGSYVRF
+441 KIMTSEAGDYVHF

-470 ARAHS
+470 AGTG
-475 SARFEIA
+475 SAMQFENA
-482 SLKRGIKLVKL
+482 TLERGIRLVNIEAYRSASPSHSAKDRCAVDPRAL
-493 DEYRFS
+493 DSSTKGS
-499 PIAKECPYPYT
+499 PSEATLSHPHETDSC
-510 SFNAHDRESSV
+510 A
-521 LQTTYVMNVSGLDAE
+521 TYVMNVSGLDSK
-536 RTNDIATA
+536 RTDEIAIV
-544 LIEAICSSCNMSSS
+544 LSDAILAQL
-558 TEHR
+558 RQ

>member
-1 MTKNDV
+1 
-7 FIKTSFRK
+7 
-15 GLRTKGIEHAMLTY
+15 MLTY
-29 ELDTKSSCSLYEQ
+29 ELDAKNSRSLYEQ
-42 LYRAIRSD
+42 LYQAIRSD
-50 VEMGRLDAGSKLP
+50 IELACLDAGSKLP

-76 ITVENA
+76 ITVESA
-82 YRQLTAEGY
+82 YRQLAAEGY

-103 RLPSVRTYSM
+103 ELPSVQAHDM
-113 SADSE
+113 SAGSE
-118 RIEHPLNSE
+118 QIEHQLN
-127 ADTKQL
+127 AKAATKQI
-133 DPVLSSASSIQATP
+133 DPVLASASSIQATP
-147 LLANF
+147 LLADF

-180 GVLLRTAH
+180 GLLLRTAH

-195 LRSAI
+195 LRTAI
-200 AKHLASF
+200 AGHLIHF
-207 RGLEASPEQI
+207 RGLEVSPEQI

-273 ATLQTSKA
+273 APLRTSKA

-306 LDWARET
+306 LDWAREI
-313 SKQDAF
+313 SGQDAF
-319 CSADGSGARK
+319 CSADGSGAKERPLK
-329 RSLERY
+329 RY

-352 PPLFMQDAQGSVI
+352 PPLFMQDTQGSVI

-381 YMVLPPHL
+381 YMVLPPQL
-389 LAVFNERFT
+389 LTTFNERFM

-441 EIVASEAGSYVRF
+441 KIMTSEAGDYVRF

-470 ARAHS
+470 AGTG
-475 SARFEIA
+475 SAMQFENA
-482 SLKRGIKLVKL
+482 TLERGIRLVNIEAYRSASPSHSAKDRCAVDPRAL
-493 DEYRFS
+493 DSSTKGS
-499 PIAKECPYPYT
+499 PSEATLSHPHETDSC
-510 SFNAHDRESSV
+510 A
-521 LQTTYVMNVSGLDAE
+521 TYVMNVSGLDSK
-536 RTNDIATA
+536 RTDEIAIV
-544 LIEAICSSCNMSSS
+544 LSDAILAQL
-558 TEHR
+558 RQ

>member
-1 MTKNDV
+1 M
-7 FIKTSFRK
+7 
-15 GLRTKGIEHAMLTY
+15 
-29 ELDTKSSCSLYEQ
+29 Q
-42 LYRAIRSD
+42 
-50 VEMGRLDAGSKLP
+50 GSKLP

-76 ITVENA
+76 ITVESA
-82 YRQLTAEGY
+82 YRQLAAEGY

-103 RLPSVRTYSM
+103 ELPSVQAHDM
-113 SADSE
+113 SAGSE
-118 RIEHPLNSE
+118 QIEHQLN
-127 ADTKQL
+127 AKAATKQI
-133 DPVLSSASSIQATP
+133 DPVLASASSIQATP
-147 LLANF
+147 LLADF

-180 GVLLRTAH
+180 GLLLRTAH

-195 LRSAI
+195 LRTAI
-200 AKHLASF
+200 AEHLVHF

-273 ATLQTSKA
+273 ATLRESKA
-281 SVAHCS
+281 SIAHCS

-313 SKQDAF
+313 SKQNAF
-319 CSADGSGARK
+319 RSSERPGAKGRPFK
-329 RSLERY
+329 RY

-352 PPLFMQDAQGSVI
+352 PPLFMQDTQGSVI

-381 YMVLPPHL
+381 YMVLPPQL
-389 LAVFNERFT
+389 LTTFNERFM

-441 EIVASEAGSYVRF
+441 KIMTSEAGDYVRF

-470 ARAHS
+470 AGTG
-475 SARFEIA
+475 SAMQFENA
-482 SLKRGIKLVKL
+482 TLERGIRLVNIEAYRSASPSHSAKDRCAVDPRAL
-493 DEYRFS
+493 DSSTKGS
-499 PIAKECPYPYT
+499 PSEATLSHPHETDSC
-510 SFNAHDRESSV
+510 A
-521 LQTTYVMNVSGLDAE
+521 TYVMNVSGLDSK
-536 RTNDIATA
+536 RTDEIAIV
-544 LIEAICSSCNMSSS
+544 LSDAILAQL
-558 TEHR
+558 RQ

>member
-1 MTKNDV
+1 
-7 FIKTSFRK
+7 
-15 GLRTKGIEHAMLTY
+15 MLTY
-29 ELDTKSSCSLYEQ
+29 ELDAKNSRSLYEQ
-42 LYRAIRSD
+42 LYQAIRSD
-50 VEMGRLDAGSKLP
+50 IELARLDAGSKLP

-76 ITVENA
+76 ITVESA
-82 YRQLTAEGY
+82 YRQLAAEGY

-103 RLPSVRTYSM
+103 ELPSVRAHDM
-113 SADSE
+113 SAGSE
-118 RIEHPLNSE
+118 RIEHQLNAE
-127 ADTKQL
+127 TVARQI
-133 DPVLSSASSIQATP
+133 DPVLSSIPSVPSIQATP
-147 LLANF
+147 LLADF

-180 GVLLRTAH
+180 GLLLRTAH

-195 LRSAI
+195 LRTAI
-200 AKHLASF
+200 AQHLAHF

-258 AHVVGIPVDESGLDV
+258 THVVGIPVDESGLDV
-273 ATLQTSKA
+273 ATLRA
-281 SVAHCS
+281 SEASIAHCS

-306 LDWARET
+306 LDWACET
-313 SKQDAF
+313 SEQNAF
-319 CSADGSGARK
+319 RSAERPGVKDRPLK
-329 RSLERY
+329 RY

-381 YMVLPPHL
+381 YMVLPPQL
-389 LAVFNERFT
+389 LATFNERFT

-441 EIVASEAGSYVRF
+441 KIMASEAGDYVRF

-470 ARAHS
+470 AGDR
-475 SARFEIA
+475 SATPFENA
-482 SLKRGIKLVKL
+482 SLERGIRLVNIETYRSAFPNHSTKDRRTMDPRAL
-493 DEYRFS
+493 DPATMSS
-499 PIAKECPYPYT
+499 PSDVTLHPHATDPC
-510 SFNAHDRESSV
+510 A
-521 LQTTYVMNVSGLDAE
+521 TYVMNVSGLDSE
-536 RTNDIATA
+536 RIDEIAATLSGA
-544 LIEAICSSCNMSSS
+544 LLTSISACS
-558 TEHR
+558 

>member
-1 MTKNDV
+1 
-7 FIKTSFRK
+7 
-15 GLRTKGIEHAMLTY
+15 MLTY
-29 ELDTKSSCSLYEQ
+29 ELDAKNSRSLYEQ
-42 LYRAIRSD
+42 LYQAIRSD
-50 VEMGRLDAGSKLP
+50 IELARLDAGSKLP

-76 ITVENA
+76 ITVESA
-82 YRQLTAEGY
+82 YRQLAAEGY

-103 RLPSVRTYSM
+103 ELPSVRAHDM
-113 SADSE
+113 SAGSE
-118 RIEHPLNSE
+118 RIEHQLNAE
-127 ADTKQL
+127 ADTKRF
-133 DPVLSSASSIQATP
+133 DPAPAGTSTIQATP
-147 LLANF
+147 LLADF

-180 GVLLRTAH
+180 GLLLRTAH

-195 LRSAI
+195 LRTAI
-200 AKHLASF
+200 AQHLAHF

-273 ATLQTSKA
+273 ATLRA
-281 SVAHCS
+281 SEASIAHCS

-313 SKQDAF
+313 SGQNAFRSSDWSDAK
-319 CSADGSGARK
+319 DRPMK
-329 RSLERY
+329 RY

-381 YMVLPPHL
+381 YMVLPPQL
-389 LAVFNERFT
+389 LTTFNERFT

-428 RTAYRRLQDSLVA
+428 RTAYRRLQDSLVTK
-441 EIVASEAGSYVRF
+441 ITASEAGDYVRF

-470 ARAHS
+470 AGTG
-475 SARFEIA
+475 SATPFENA
-482 SLKRGIKLVKL
+482 SLERGIRLVNIETYRSASPSHSAKDHRTMDPRAL
-493 DEYRFS
+493 DPPTMNLS
-499 PIAKECPYPYT
+499 PSEATLSHPHATDPC
-510 SFNAHDRESSV
+510 A
-521 LQTTYVMNVSGLDAE
+521 TYVMNVSGLDSE
-536 RTNDIATA
+536 RIDEIAAA
-544 LIEAICSSCNMSSS
+544 LSDALLTSISAYS
-558 TEHR
+558 

>member
-1 MTKNDV
+1 
-7 FIKTSFRK
+7 
-15 GLRTKGIEHAMLTY
+15 MLTY
-29 ELDTKSSCSLYEQ
+29 ELDAKSSCSLYEQ

-50 VEMGRLDAGSKLP
+50 IEMAHLDAGSKLP
-63 SKRTLAQHLGISV
+63 SKRALAQHLGISV
-76 ITVENA
+76 ITVESA

-91 IEAKE
+91 IEAEE
-96 RRGYFVN
+96 RRGYFVSE
-103 RLPSVRTYSM
+103 LPSLRAHGIR
-113 SADSE
+113 ADNE
-118 RIEHPLNSE
+118 RIERLLNTG
-127 ADTKQL
+127 ATTKRIE
-133 DPVLSSASSIQATP
+133 PVVSSASSIRATP
-147 LLANF
+147 LLADF

-180 GVLLRTAH
+180 GLLLRTAH

-200 AKHLASF
+200 AQHLVHF

-258 AHVVGIPVDESGLDV
+258 AHVVGIPVDKSGLDV
-273 ATLQTSKA
+273 AALRA
-281 SVAHCS
+281 SEASIAHCS
-287 PAHQFPTGSVMS
+287 PAHQFPTGNVMS

-306 LDWARET
+306 LDWACET
-313 SKQDAF
+313 SRQDTL
-319 CSADGSGARK
+319 CSASRSGAKK
-329 RSLERY
+329 RSLKRY
-335 IIEDDYDSEF
+335 IVEDDYDSEF

-352 PPLFMQDAQGSVI
+352 PTLFMQDGQESVI

-381 YMVLPPHL
+381 YMVLPPRL
-389 LAVFNERFT
+389 LTIFNERFT

-441 EIVASEAGSYVRF
+441 KIMASEAGNYVHF

-470 ARAHS
+470 AGTS
-475 SARFEIA
+475 SATSFETTC
-482 SLKRGIKLVKL
+482 LERGIKLIKL
-493 DEYRFS
+493 SEYRFS
-499 PIAKECPYPYT
+499 PIAEERLCPHI
-510 SFNAHDRESSV
+510 SFNAHERENSL
-521 LQTTYVMNVSGLDAE
+521 LQTIYVMNVSGLDAAH
-536 RTNDIATA
+536 TNEIATA
-544 LIEAICSSCNMSSS
+544 LIDAICFYWDMNPG
-558 TEHR
+558 TNHR